1 MVPPSNIAM
10 WRVWTA
16 FTSAP
21 LIVIVVVATFL
32 PSVISISCTWPI
44 ASKNNTGELPL
55 FPTIVAL
62 LVLSSNPVNVIR
74 NASLGVGGTAVRCT
88 CFQKRSPGR
97 AVGASGIGG
106 LARQQLRTT
115 ASQPTRKKIGPKW
128 AIRL

>member
-21 LIVIVVVATFL
+21 VIVIVVVATFL

-55 FPTIVAL
+55 FPTLVAL
-62 LVLSSNPVNVIR
+62 LALSSNPVNVIR
-74 NASLGVGGTAVRCT
+74 NASLGVGGTAVRCPLSSFSIDT
-88 CFQKRSPGR
+88 GVSLQSIV
-97 AVGASGIGG
+97 AVP
-106 LARQQLRTT
+106 L
-115 ASQPTRKKIGPKW
+115 
-128 AIRL
+128 